1 MLREFPVC
9 AQICGMDTPQPT
21 VFDPNDL
28 ADRRDKALRELE
40 DELMTFARTAPEPAD
55 RSVQA
60 ELAEEVRNL
69 RSRWLV
75 KGLIKL
81 EGATGDGR
89 VAA

>member
-1 MLREFPVC
+1 MENNQL
-9 AQICGMDTPQPT
+9 T

-28 ADRRDKALRELE
+28 AAVRAKALVELE
-40 DELMTFARTAPEPAD
+40 AELTTFARTAEAPIE

-69 RSRWLV
+69 RIRWSL

-81 EGATGDGR
+81 DAEALTSGKE
-89 VAA
+89 AA